1 MDKSEVMAFVKRC
14 LDELKINY
22 DTYDDCIDI
31 TFESDDDI
39 FPIQVGI
46 FSYEDTI
53 TTFAGIDG
61 MEIPSN
67 RRGAVLEYSNKYNCE
82 GINDDG
88 NLNAYIY
95 ISTDD
100 ETGKD
105 SISTYSRTLVWETM
119 DTDEFSAFTLS
130 TLWALKAVMRGIFR
144 LTM

>member
-1 MDKSEVMAFVKRC
+1 MDKSEVMAFVKRR
-14 LDELKINY
+14 LDELEINY

-31 TFESDDDI
+31 TFESDDDL

-46 FSYEDTI
+46 FPYEDTI

-61 MEIPSN
+61 MEIPYN
-67 RRGAVLEYSNKYNCE
+67 RRGAVLEYINNYNWK
-82 GINDDG
+82 GIEDDG
-88 NLNAYIY
+88 NFNAYIY

-105 SISTYSRTLVWETM
+105 SICAYSRTLVWETM
-119 DTDEFSAFTLS
+119 DTDKFSAFTLS